1 MHLVIVNTKGGCGKT
16 LLSSQLACYYASINK
31 TVALYDHD
39 KQHSSRDWLQARP
52 KKLPP
57 IISVLASGDKKPMID
72 AEIIIHDM
80 PAGYDVTHLANDI
93 PEADKILI
101 PLIPSPTDLRV
112 LWRFCMT
119 LSYTGLME
127 SSLDIGLV
135 VNRYR
140 SSAQFNKEMMRF
152 LNRLDIPVIGQI
164 RDTQNYI
171 HAINRGLGIFD
182 LPSHKTHVDR
192 RTWQPIIDWLDN
204 INQQSFAQLLMD
216 DMVDRQLELV

>member
-1 MHLVIVNTKGGCGKT
+1 MHIVIVNTKGGCGKT
-16 LLSSQLACYYASINK
+16 LLSSQLACYYASLNK

-57 IISVLASGDKKPMID
+57 IISVLASDGKDRSAD
-72 AEIIIHDM
+72 TEISIHDM
-80 PAGYDVTHLANDI
+80 PAGYDIANLANDI
-93 PEADKILI
+93 PAADKLLI

-127 SSLDIGLV
+127 STLDIGLV

-140 SSAQFNKEMMRF
+140 NGAQFNKEMMRF

-182 LPSHKTHVDR
+182 LPSNKTTVDR
-192 RTWQPIIDWLDN
+192 RTWQPIVDWLDN
-204 INQQSFAQLLMD
+204 ISQQSFAQLLMED
-216 DMVDRQLELV
+216 IVDRQLELV